1 MDVDRLA
8 YQNVPKDNDRDKRVN
23 FVLATSSRALA
34 MEHSFLE
41 RLHLMQNV
49 VLELFMTYTRSLFSV
64 LCSLFSVLCSL
75 FSVLCSLFSF
85 RCSYSTLCRGLYR
98 IYSYVFTNANYK

>member
-75 FSVLCSLFSF
+75 FSF
-85 RCSYSTLCRGLYR
+85 RCSYFTLCRGLYR
-98 IYSYVFTNANYK
+98 LYSYIFTNANYN

>member
-75 FSVLCSLFSF
+75 FSVLCSLFS
-85 RCSYSTLCRGLYR
+85 
-98 IYSYVFTNANYK
+98 V

>member
-64 LCSLFSVLCSL
+64 LCSLFS
-75 FSVLCSLFSF
+75 F